1 VVTGYEAERTENILK
16 GLEITLVYNPRFEEG
31 MTSTIQAGVAAAGQ
45 GTESKQEAQPRLAK
59 VKQLLSPNK
68 NVGGTGWGAE
78 KQDGQGQKSG
88 HK

>member
-1 VVTGYEAERTENILK
+1 LIAAF
-16 GLEITLVYNPRFEEG
+16 LVFALTMFQGWFGGEMVYTQG
-31 MTSTIQAGVAAAGQ
+31 AGVAAAGQ